1 MDKDI
6 IIINK
11 QREHFKSFMQQ
22 HKLKPFPWAKKA
34 GVSESTIR
42 NYLKGLNQSLTSLV
56 LEKLASCINFSIS
69 DLICK
74 NNNNQNI
81 DSSIENINSL
91 DRNLLIES
99 YLKTEELIAQS
110 ESKLSPLKKAHI
122 LLAWYDVAKILKDE
136 SKEFEDLKVKEF
148 SEEIMSYKKTI
159 NH

>member
-22 HKLKPFPWAKKA
+22 HKLKAFPWAKKA

-74 NNNNQNI
+74 NNNNQDI
-81 DSSIENINSL
+81 DSSIKNINSL

-110 ESKLSPLKKAHI
+110 EPTLSPLKKAHI
-122 LLAWYDVAKILKDE
+122 LLAWYDVAKILKDDN
-136 SKEFEDLKVKEF
+136 KEFGELKIKES
-148 SEEIMSYKKTI
+148 SEESTSYKKTS
-159 NH
+159 NL